1 METLVWI
8 LAGGALGWA
17 SHRYFG
23 FNESRGALISALIGV
38 VGAMI
43 GGKAIA
49 PLIITAAATSGDV
62 GMPALL
68 VALAAAAG
76 ALALGDRL
84 QRWGV

>member
-17 SHRYFG
+17 SYRYFG
-23 FNESRGALISALIGV
+23 FNESRGPMICALIGV
-38 VGAMI
+38 VGALI

-49 PLIITAAATSGDV
+49 PMIITAAATSGDV
-62 GMPALL
+62 GMPALI
-68 VALAAAAG
+68 VALVAAAAS
-76 ALALGDRL
+76 LAIGDRL